1 MEIQWGIHY
10 YLVNGE
16 LLTGKIY
23 TNRYNMALE
32 PSDWSRALIRV
43 LMSFIYFL
51 QNYSISH
58 AFCIFYVLFLYRWRR
73 FIIRNVLLLLSSVL

>member
-32 PSDWSRALIRV
+32 PSDGSRALIRV
-43 LMSFIYFL
+43 LM
-51 QNYSISH
+51 NGNSITPKV
-58 AFCIFYVLFLYRWRR
+58 FRLYTH
-73 FIIRNVLLLLSSVL
+73 SQDDKS

>member
-43 LMSFIYFL
+43 LI
-51 QNYSISH
+51 
-58 AFCIFYVLFLYRWRR
+58 
-73 FIIRNVLLLLSSVL
+73 FIINIDTLVDYW

>member
-43 LMSFIYFL
+43 LIMYISLSKRNITYKEFL
-51 QNYSISH
+51 I
-58 AFCIFYVLFLYRWRR
+58 
-73 FIIRNVLLLLSSVL
+73 